1 MVDKKEKTKILTLQI
16 DKNLY
21 DKLVLVA
28 KNEDRTVSNYVR
40 LLIKKQIENKQ

>member
-1 MVDKKEKTKILTLQI
+1 MVNKIEKTKILTLQI

-21 DKLVLVA
+21 DKLVLAA

-40 LLIKKQIENKQ
+40 LLIKKQIENK